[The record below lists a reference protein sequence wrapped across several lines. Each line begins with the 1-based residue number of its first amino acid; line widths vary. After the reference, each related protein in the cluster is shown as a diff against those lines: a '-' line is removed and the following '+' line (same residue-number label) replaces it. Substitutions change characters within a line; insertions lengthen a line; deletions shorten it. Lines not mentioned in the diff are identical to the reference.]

1 MTRISIIT
9 VNFNNL
15 LGLQK
20 TMQSVLCQKY
30 ANIEYI
36 IIDGGSTDGSK
47 EFIMNHQDKLSYWC
61 SEKDGGIYEGM
72 NKGISKATGEYV
84 LFLNSGDY
92 FYSPQVLSKVFKNH
106 PDNDLLIGRQC
117 YYNQKGKKSTAWSI
131 QAKDINERFFWSNTL
146 PHQSTFIKSTLLKKI
161 GGYNLNY
168 RICADWVFW
177 YEAIVEHKCTYS
189 CIKNKISYME
199 NWGVSSNMEK
209 CRADM
214 AKFLIEH
221 HPIMTVEDWFE
232 INIRFTEA
240 LGFRRACN
248 NRISQLLMK
257 VAIRLNK
264 K

>member
-1 MTRISIIT
+1 
-9 VNFNNL
+9 
-15 LGLQK
+15 
-20 TMQSVLCQKY
+20 
-30 ANIEYI
+30 
-36 IIDGGSTDGSK
+36 
-47 EFIMNHQDKLSYWC
+47 
-61 SEKDGGIYEGM
+61 
-72 NKGISKATGEYV
+72 
-84 LFLNSGDY
+84 
-92 FYSPQVLSKVFKNH
+92 
-106 PDNDLLIGRQC
+106 
-117 YYNQKGKKSTAWSI
+117 
-131 QAKDINERFFWSNTL
+131 
-146 PHQSTFIKSTLLKKI
+146 
-161 GGYNLNY
+161 
-168 RICADWVFW
+168 
-177 YEAIVEHKCTYS
+177 
-189 CIKNKISYME
+189 ME